1 MSKDNSSSIDRELLT
16 IHNQIKDNYKNRSKT
31 EMKQPRFVLN
41 NVYGESQVNVDVQN
55 TSDLKNYL
63 VAYIKNEAKQLNDA
77 KPRFE

>member
-77 KPRFE
+77 KS